1 VQRGSAHR
9 EWYANGN
16 SSRRLEASWCRS
28 LLAVEFSILE
38 LCPASLRVVEGAKAL
53 EARGSVIRG
62 GGFYRP
68 PTPVPLIASLFS
80 CCHHSLSLH
89 LRKVKLTHSL
99 YPRPFRLSSAL
110 QSAPISSSALNSP
123 LTPLIALQ
131 QTAHS
136 PHHRLISAFSCR
148 KTSNIHLTY
157 PYPAQNP
164 PCRQL
169 ATNRVWR
176 SSREVGREMSW
187 RRNGGA
193 RTQHSKRCVIFG
205 LVF

>member
-1 VQRGSAHR
+1 MQRGGAHR
-9 EWYANGN
+9 EWYANGS
-16 SSRRLEASWCRS
+16 SSRRLEASWCRN

-38 LCPASLRVVEGAKAL
+38 LCPASLWWRRPSLWRHGGL
-53 EARGSVIRG
+53 SSEAA
-62 GGFYRP
+62 GFTDRP
-68 PTPVPLIASLFS
+68 PPCPSRCRLTFS
-80 CCHHSLSLH
+80 AAIIRSLH
-89 LRKVKLTHSL
+89 LRKVKLTHFL
-99 YPRPFRLSSAL
+99 YPRPSRLSSAL
-110 QSAPISSSALNSP
+110 QSAPISSSAPNPP

-136 PHHRLISAFSCR
+136 PHHRLISSAFSCR
-148 KTSNIHLTY
+148 ETSHLHPTY

-164 PCRQL
+164 PCCQP